1 MLECRP
7 GRTPFWEYSIHGWS
21 GLHLKIMCW
30 GGNTLLS
37 FIHISTYSMLCSCFR
52 GILGSSSWKVFLD
65 IFLYYFSV
73 GFFSCSDG
81 HSDICNKAVVYNTIN
96 VHSCFVLTLKYS
108 KGYQRLIHDTQTRH
122 ASAIVFIHV
131 MSQKNLSAILIP
143 YTNTTSQTL
152 CSKYAN
158 LWYVPVDQLDK
169 ESCDESGP
177 QDSDIKEKWD
187 RTIFCLNC
195 FALSI
200 FAFCSQWQS
209 KMLFYCTVKSR
220 LPILDYITSPRL
232 ICLTHS
238 SSTTPQI

>member
-1 MLECRP
+1 MTGKIEWEPRVQVDDMTSEVTGIIYTIYMLECRP

-37 FIHISTYSMLCSCFR
+37 FIHISTSSMLCSCFR
-52 GILGSSSWKVFLD
+52 WILGSSSWKVFLD

-108 KGYQRLIHDTQTRH
+108 KDYQRLIHDTQTRH

-131 MSQKNLSAILIP
+131 MSQKKSVCHFDSLHKHHIS
-143 YTNTTSQTL
+143 NT
-152 CSKYAN
+152 
-158 LWYVPVDQLDK
+158 V
-169 ESCDESGP
+169 
-177 QDSDIKEKWD
+177 
-187 RTIFCLNC
+187 
-195 FALSI
+195 
-200 FAFCSQWQS
+200 
-209 KMLFYCTVKSR
+209 
-220 LPILDYITSPRL
+220 
-232 ICLTHS
+232 
-238 SSTTPQI
+238 